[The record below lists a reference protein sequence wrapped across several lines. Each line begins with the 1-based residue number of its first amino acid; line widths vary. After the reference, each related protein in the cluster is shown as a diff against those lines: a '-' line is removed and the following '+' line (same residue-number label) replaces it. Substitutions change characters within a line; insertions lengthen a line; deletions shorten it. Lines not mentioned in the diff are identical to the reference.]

1 LQDRVHGPRLRD
13 LLGKP
18 LSEHE
23 RDTARALVAASP
35 GITAASD
42 LAQEY
47 AARAAESA
55 DRLGDSTLV
64 SSLSQLSLRV
74 ADDLSR
80 SAAMA
85 RERFEELAG

>member
-1 LQDRVHGPRLRD
+1 MCIRDR
-13 LLGKP
+13 
-18 LSEHE
+18 
-23 RDTARALVAASP
+23 
-35 GITAASD
+35 
-42 LAQEY
+42 EY